1 MICVFGVKNI
11 FALSLDHCDQDGT
24 TYGMKLSLSKK
35 MEEYAGTLTIH
46 GLSRIYTGNPAEKLI
61 WSAFLL
67 AAAFTTGIIVYGFIT
82 KYQKYEVYQSI
93 STTPTIKPYYPQITF
108 CLSAFHP
115 KWQAI
120 LCRQIHTAKCTE
132 LPKKKTLNKTKSS
145 NFWSNHIF
153 MVKQILITNNSINF
167 SINSI
172 DIISHEETNGT
183 CITWHFKKTLHETL
197 FTYSFLMLELYVPK
211 DLLPSNLP
219 DVSVAISE
227 QNTSGIHL
235 RPQFYLKPGDFY
247 HIKLSKTVT
256 IRKPKPYKSQC
267 TFKTKQHYF
276 SGLYNQQ
283 VCKTVNYDF
292 ELYERKGTTL
302 EFTRHLF
309 PRALNNNRLNETQLE
324 RKDTTITSMNCPLA
338 CKETSFEISILETK
352 STMKTCI
359 AAVERIQAGSLKCDS
374 NRSTRQTTTLL
385 HSSLGL
391 SYLHSESYTTIEE
404 KELYQLSQLLAEV
417 GGFLG
422 LMVGASC
429 LSILEI
435 LICTL
440 IVVLRRFFN

>member
-1 MICVFGVKNI
+1 
-11 FALSLDHCDQDGT
+11 
-24 TYGMKLSLSKK
+24 MKSSLSKK
-35 MEEYAGTLTIH
+35 LEEYAGTLTIH
-46 GLSRIYTGNPAEKLI
+46 GLSRIYTGNAVEKLI

-67 AAAFTTGIIVYGFIT
+67 AAAITTGIIVYGFVT

-93 STTPTIKPYYPQITF
+93 SATPTIKPYYPQITF

-120 LCRQIHTAKCTE
+120 LCKQIYTVKCKD
-132 LPKKKTLNKTKSS
+132 LPKKKPWNNTKSLK
-145 NFWSNHIF
+145 FWSNHIF
-153 MVKQILITNNSINF
+153 MVEQILITNNSINF
-167 SINSI
+167 AINLL
-172 DIISHEETNGT
+172 DTISHQETNGT
-183 CITWHFKKTLHETL
+183 CITWHYKKKLHEVL
-197 FTYSFLMLELYVPK
+197 FTYSFLMLKIYVPK

-235 RPQFYLKPGDFY
+235 RPQFYLTPGDFY
-247 HIKLSKTVT
+247 HVRLSKTVT

-292 ELYERKGTTL
+292 ELYEKKGTTL

-309 PRALNNNRLNETQLE
+309 PRNAFNRSRLDETHRE
-324 RKDTTITSMNCPLA
+324 RKGTKITSMNCPLA

-352 STMKTCI
+352 STKKTCI
-359 AAVERIQAGSLKCDS
+359 ADVERIDAGSIKCYP
-374 NRSTRQTTTLL
+374 NRSTKQTITLL
-385 HSSLGL
+385 YSSFSL

-404 KELYQLSQLLAEV
+404 KELYQLSQLFADV

-429 LSILEI
+429 LSLLEI
-435 LICTL
+435 FICTL
-440 IVVLRRFFN
+440 IVVLKRFFY